1 MFVCVRCGSCCVD
14 RDIHYSGVTWLCHQ
28 QVEAISGVAEMGKV
42 VEEMT
47 AAAMGG
53 GGGGDA
59 NGAAAPMATD

>member
-1 MFVCVRCGSCCVD
+1 M
-14 RDIHYSGVTWLCHQ
+14 TWLCHQ